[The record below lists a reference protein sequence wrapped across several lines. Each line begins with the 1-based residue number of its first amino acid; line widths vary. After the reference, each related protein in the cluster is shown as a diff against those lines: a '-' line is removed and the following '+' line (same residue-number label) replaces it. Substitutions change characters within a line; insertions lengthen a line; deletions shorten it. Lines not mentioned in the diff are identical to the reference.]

1 MEGDANKQV
10 GEFGGTYEYHNN
22 QYINGRKYWLRSGY
36 KAMWYIPEY
45 KDWAIGRESYLGGTL
60 RFITSVSDLRTTCPN
75 NRSNSWK
82 YWDDSNWIS
91 TNGVELNCEGM

>member
-1 MEGDANKQV
+1 MEGDAKRQV
-10 GEFGGTYEYHNN
+10 GEFGGTYKYDG
-22 QYINGRKYWLRSGY
+22 YINDRKYWLRSGG
-36 KAMWYIPEY
+36 KRAMWYIPEY

-60 RFITSVSDLRTTCPN
+60 RFITSVSDLGTKCPY

-82 YWDDSNWIS
+82 YWDGSNWIS